1 MGPHPDRLPPRP
13 ADVPDDEAALL
24 AARKMFA
31 GMYDIKEVFG
41 GYLAVPDGVEVTQST
56 TVGGLVGK
64 LRMRARAEG
73 GGDDG

>member
-1 MGPHPDRLPPRP
+1 MGPNPSARPVRP

-31 GMYDIKEVFG
+31 GIYSIREVFG
-41 GYLAVPDGVEVTQST
+41 GYLAVPDGTEVTQST

-64 LRMRARAEG
+64 LRMRARMEG
-73 GGDDG
+73 GGDE